1 MPNTSPAPAPLK
13 PAETGHSA
21 VPVLSHGTV
30 LSHGAVLSTGA
41 VLPAGVPLHPD
52 SFGLVHEPVAA
63 SATASGA
70 PSTGLQDLG
79 LFGGVELG
87 VWEMTEGGMY
97 DTEAEEVFVVLSGT
111 ATVEFLDEDGSVAST
126 HHLAPHTLMRFA
138 AGTRTRWTVTST
150 LRKIYLTLPS

>member
-1 MPNTSPAPAPLK
+1 MHNTSPVPAPLK
-13 PAETGHSA
+13 PAETRLADA
-21 VPVLSHGTV
+21 VP
-30 LSHGAVLSTGA
+30 STGAASSTDAVSASAA
-41 VLPAGVPLHPD
+41 VLPAGLPLHPD

-63 SATASGA
+63 SATASGT
-70 PSTGLQDLG
+70 PTTGLQELG

-87 VWEMTEGGMY
+87 VWEMSEGGMY

-111 ATVEFLDEDGSVAST
+111 ATVEFLDADGSVAST
-126 HHLAPHTLMRFA
+126 HNLAPHTLMRFA